1 VRIQKETGMSI
12 DENAPPRGRT
22 KRRLPRALLA
32 VAMTLG
38 LVGAMAGTA
47 SAVQRCTGA
56 ADSNVCLRIE
66 GVGNGLFAVHVGID
80 YHISGDEAREYIDDP
95 GDPFTVWI
103 RGQDNGPNEFLFT
116 LPMTAIGASDEF
128 GLGADFDLTVPG
140 SWLNEDNGTDEIVA
154 VLTLTDTDTNT
165 VTRTFRSPVI
175 TGNWP

>member
-1 VRIQKETGMSI
+1 MSI
-12 DENAPPRGRT
+12 DEIAPPPRT

-38 LVGAMAGTA
+38 IVGATAGTA
-47 SAVQRCTGA
+47 AAVQSCTGA
-56 ADSNVCLRIE
+56 TDSNVCLRIE
-66 GVGNGLFAVHVGID
+66 GVGNGNFAVHVGID
-80 YHISGDEAREYIDDP
+80 YHISREEAQEYIDDF

-103 RGQDNGPNEFLFT
+103 RGQDNGPNEFLFA
-116 LPMTAIGASDEF
+116 LPMTAIGASDDF
-128 GLGADFDLTVPG
+128 GLSADFDLTVPG
-140 SWLNEDNGTDEIVA
+140 AWLNEDNGTDEIVA